1 MEIRQALEADDAA
14 LVRLLKRSWSWSVGP
29 APPRE
34 GPFFASKSPADV
46 LVAEVDGGVA
56 GYVLLGHRTP
66 LPTNAHVL
74 EVRGLAVDP
83 DFARRGIGRALLA
96 AAIEAAR
103 RRGAAKLGL
112 RVFAENEAACA
123 LYRSCGFEV
132 VGVLRDEFRA
142 EGRSIDDMIM
152 ELRLG

>member
-14 LVRLLKRSWSWSVGP
+14 LVRLLQRSWSWSVGP
-29 APPRE
+29 APPRA
-34 GPFFASKSPADV
+34 GPYFAAKQPADV
-46 LVAEVDGGVA
+46 LVADVDGEVA

-74 EVRGLAVDP
+74 EVHGLAVDP
-83 DFARRGIGRALLA
+83 DFTRRGLGRALLA
-96 AAIEAAR
+96 AAVEEAR

-112 RVFAENEAACA
+112 RVFAENEAARA

-142 EGRSIDDMIM
+142 EGRSIDDVIM